1 MEGDLVEV
9 LRRALAVA
17 EQDRQTALAV
27 RGRGLENGI
36 GTDGGFHEEDPMY
49 SWIGRKPYRHHARW
63 LVWAKD
69 VTGKRQSKLFDT
81 EAEAA
86 DWISRN
92 RRFIVADG
100 RLVGVAIEEYLAF
113 LGTRNKAPMRP
124 QSVVTVGYRLRAI
137 ARGQES
143 TPVGRFPW
151 LRAWAAATEGTAR
164 ATQIGTLA
172 ALGGL
177 VAWLGLPAKVLAGCE
192 VTGDVVRGKR
202 QLRIDDA
209 RKFIAAAVGDGSPLA
224 LAAATQAFCG
234 LRPGEV
240 VELQVRD
247 VDDRGRLLW
256 VAGTKT
262 RAAKREVAVDPA
274 FVPHLV
280 AAASGREPGERLFPW
295 EPADSKDPHKA
306 RKDALSRK
314 VRALCAEAG
323 VERVVPHSLRG
334 LNATLRVTG
343 GATDA
348 SITRALGHLSIET
361 TRRHYVAPG
370 VVERAAA
377 LAAHGRL
384 IEVEKLPGVTE
395 IESA

>member
-1 MEGDLVEV
+1 VNSLVEV
-9 LRRALAVA
+9 LRRALAEA
-17 EQDRQTALAV
+17 ERSVQTAGAAS
-27 RGRGLENGI
+27 GQGLESGI
-36 GTDGGFHEEDPMY
+36 GDDGGLHEEDPMY
-49 SWIGRKPYRHHARW
+49 SWIGKTPYRHHARW

-69 VTGKRQSKLFDT
+69 ITGKRQSRLFDS
-81 EAEAA
+81 EVDAA
-86 DWISRN
+86 DWIARN

-100 RLVGVAIEEYLAF
+100 RLMGVAVTEYLAF
-113 LGTRNKAPMRP
+113 LGTRNKAPLRP
-124 QSVVTVGYRLRAI
+124 QSVVTLGYRLRAV
-137 ARGQES
+137 ARWDELA
-143 TPVGRFPW
+143 PVGRFSW
-151 LRAWAAATEGTAR
+151 SKAWAAATQETAR
-164 ATQIGTLA
+164 ATQTGMLA
-172 ALGGL
+172 ALQGF
-177 VAWLGLPAKVLAGCE
+177 VSWLGLPSKVLAGCE
-192 VTGDVVRGKR
+192 VSGDVVRGKR

-209 RKFIAAAVGDGSPLA
+209 RKFIGAALADGSPLA

-262 RAAKREVAVDPA
+262 RAAKREVPVDPA

-280 AAASGREPGERLFPW
+280 RAAAGREPGERLFPW
-295 EPADSKDPHKA
+295 EGEASKDAHKA

-314 VRALCAEAG
+314 VRDLCRAAG

-343 GATDA
+343 GASDA

-361 TRRHYVAPG
+361 TRRHYIAPG
-370 VVERAAA
+370 VAEKSAQMS
-377 LAAHGRL
+377 AHGRL
-384 IEVEKLPGVTE
+384 TEPRELPQVTEVEG
-395 IESA
+395 A